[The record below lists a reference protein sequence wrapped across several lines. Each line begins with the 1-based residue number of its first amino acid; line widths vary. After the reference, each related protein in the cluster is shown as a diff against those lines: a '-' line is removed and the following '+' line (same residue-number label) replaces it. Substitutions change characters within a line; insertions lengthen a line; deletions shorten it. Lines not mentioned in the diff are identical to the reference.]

1 MRLEQAREGQ
11 VVRNTRN
18 GHFYRFVRRE
28 GRRVRI
34 RPLELFPNGLLQEK
48 TTDTI
53 VESDLDVVLVGAW
66 TDTLYVKV
74 RFGKTRATFEREL
87 AKLRVKLERLEAEA
101 LVIPP
106 KERGSHANKVK
117 SVAGRVQTLERGL
130 ADRPDDAE
138 FTPISTGEVA
148 DPVFKDG
155 QTVITPSG
163 RLATVVGSVN
173 GTANIKMEMPE
184 GISTLQIDPKAL
196 LPTQHQRL
204 ATVG

>member
-1 MRLEQAREGQ
+1 MRLEQAREDQ

-53 VESDLDVVLVGAW
+53 VEADLDVVLVGDW
-66 TDTLYVKV
+66 TTDLFVKV

-87 AKLRVKLERLEAEA
+87 QKLKDKLQVLEAEA

-106 KERGSHANKVK
+106 KERGSHANKLK
-117 SVAGRVQTLERGL
+117 SVVNRVKVLERGL
-130 ADRPDDAE
+130 QEAPDASFTAINEAE
-138 FTPISTGEVA
+138 KEAPDFQV
-148 DPVFKDG
+148 G
-155 QTVITPSG
+155 QQVVTPSG
-163 RLATVVGSVN
+163 RLATIAGPVN
-173 GTANIKMEMPE
+173 GLAPVQMELPD
-184 GISTLQIDPKAL
+184 GISTLQVDPKAL
-196 LPTQHQRL
+196 LPTEHRRC